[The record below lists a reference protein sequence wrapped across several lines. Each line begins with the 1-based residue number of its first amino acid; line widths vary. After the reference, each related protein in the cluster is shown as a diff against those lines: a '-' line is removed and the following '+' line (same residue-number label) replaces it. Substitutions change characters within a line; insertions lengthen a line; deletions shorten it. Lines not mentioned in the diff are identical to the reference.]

1 MCIGLSNFDIQINNK
16 ENRVQYMP
24 YDNYDLWEERKCVE
38 KFNYSQIELLSK
50 FAVTAKTSVD
60 RI

>member
-1 MCIGLSNFDIQINNK
+1 
-16 ENRVQYMP
+16 MP

-38 KFNYSQIELLSK
+38 KFNYGQIEPLSK
-50 FAVTAKTSVD
+50 FTVTAKTSAD

>member
-1 MCIGLSNFDIQINNK
+1 MCIGLSNFDRQINN

-38 KFNYSQIELLSK
+38 KFNYGQIEPLTKST
-50 FAVTAKTSVD
+50 VTAKTSAD

>member
-1 MCIGLSNFDIQINNK
+1 
-16 ENRVQYMP
+16 MP